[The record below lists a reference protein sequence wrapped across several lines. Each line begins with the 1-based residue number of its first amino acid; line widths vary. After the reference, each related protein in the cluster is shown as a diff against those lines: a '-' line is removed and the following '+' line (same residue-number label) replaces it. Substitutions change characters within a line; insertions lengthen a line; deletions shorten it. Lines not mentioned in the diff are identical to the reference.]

1 MSPRAQHVITMAV
14 SSAAPGL
21 QIGELE
27 AGFPLY
33 CKALRMLVRG
43 GASLSTVQRT
53 VCWEHLMRLHLSLP
67 RQYRDPEMLYRRLR
81 REWWDPSTEA
91 AAPKAAT
98 PKAVALEAATT
109 PVLTSG
115 DQAG

>member
-53 VCWEHLMRLHLSLP
+53 LCWQHLMRLHLSLP

-81 REWWDPSTEA
+81 REWWDPSPESA
-91 AAPKAAT
+91 
-98 PKAVALEAATT
+98 ALEAATT
-109 PVLTSG
+109 PVLASG
-115 DQAG
+115 GQAG